1 MCTIPSSVFCVLVF
15 PHEGKLVI
23 VDKLSYTRKGRLETT
38 DSTVPLIDQSKITN
52 EILGVGKY
60 TSLMGMFDIPTPKNY
75 LGSTSVGKYIST
87 VVDRTNPLEIPS

>member
-1 MCTIPSSVFCVLVF
+1 MCIIPSSIFRILVF
-15 PHEGKLVI
+15 PRERKLVI
-23 VDKLSYTRKGRLETT
+23 VDKLSYTWKVHLETT
-38 DSTVPLIDQSKITN
+38 DSTVPLIDQSKLTN